1 MSKQTQAFESLR
13 QELAG
18 KVSAKEQE
26 RAEVS
31 AQIEDLTQRLEE
43 INVEGSQAFQALQA
57 HEQTMRTLGILDGR
71 KVTKKVVAKAA
82 PKKTKKKTAKKA
94 VSKKATAKKA
104 KSKKTATKKAA
115 TKKAASKA
123 KTATK
128 KASPKKAKGGKAKT
142 TNTSNAAEGRRAVAR
157 GDRPP
162 MKEAMVTVM
171 GGPGGKP
178 FDAASIVEGLEKR
191 GWMPQS
197 KDPQQYISY
206 MLSSNKDTFER
217 IGRGQYTVRAGAT
230 KAAPKKTRL
239 KKATEAKTT
248 KAVPTNGE
256 VDKELGDLGITE
268 GNVAANPFTA

>member
-31 AQIEDLTQRLEE
+31 AQIEELTQRLEE

-71 KVTKKVVAKAA
+71 KVTKKVTAKAA
-82 PKKTKKKTAKKA
+82 PKKAKKKTAKKA
-94 VSKKATAKKA
+94 TPKKQASPGKKTAKKA
-104 KSKKTATKKAA
+104 KGKKTATKKAKA
-115 TKKAASKA
+115 KKVSKKAA
-123 KTATK
+123 
-128 KASPKKAKGGKAKT
+128 PKAKGK

-217 IGRGQYTVRAGAT
+217 VGRGQYTVRAGAT

-239 KKATEAKTT
+239 KKPAEAKTA
-248 KAVPTNGE
+248 KAPTNGE

-268 GNVAANPFTA
+268 GNVAANPFASA